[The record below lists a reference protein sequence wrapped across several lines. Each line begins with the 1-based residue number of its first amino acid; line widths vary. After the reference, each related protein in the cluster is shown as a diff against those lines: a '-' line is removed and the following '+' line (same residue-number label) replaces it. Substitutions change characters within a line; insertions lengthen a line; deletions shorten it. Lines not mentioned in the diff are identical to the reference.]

1 MMTRRSCLG
10 QWDKRSNPEGGSVAD
25 PRYRQIAESLRRQI
39 EDGELRH
46 GEQIPTELE
55 LREIYDASRNTVRD
69 AVKWLIT
76 RGLVETRPGQ
86 GTFVVE
92 KIDPFVTVVDSRSG
106 FGAGEGTASYASE
119 VAAHRRKATV
129 SDPRI
134 EIHQADAYVAGEL
147 DLAEGSLVVSRAQR
161 RYIDGTPWS
170 LQTSYYSLRYVEAG
184 ARRLIEAVD
193 MPDGVLNY
201 LAGELGVE
209 AGTWRDRIVVR
220 PADGGEAF
228 FFKLP
233 DNGRIAV
240 LEIHRTLLE
249 KAGPPLRLTITTY
262 PVDRNEFVMSG
273 GDD

>member
-1 MMTRRSCLG
+1 
-10 QWDKRSNPEGGSVAD
+10 VAD
-25 PRYRQIAESLRRQI
+25 PRYRQIAESLRQQI
-39 EDGELRH
+39 ESGELRH

-92 KIDPFVTVVDSRSG
+92 KIDPFVTIVDSQAG

-119 VAAHRRKATV
+119 VAAHSRKATV

-134 EIHQADAYVAGEL
+134 EIHQASAYVAGEL
-147 DLAEGSLVVSRAQR
+147 GLEEGMLVVTREQR

-170 LQTSYYSLRYVEAG
+170 LQTSYYSMRYVESG
-184 ARRLIEAVD
+184 ARRLIEASD
-193 MPDGVLNY
+193 MPDGVLSY
-201 LAGELGVE
+201 LADGFGIEPG
-209 AGTWRDRIVVR
+209 AWRDRIVVR
-220 PADGGEAF
+220 APSGNEAF

-240 LEIHRTLLE
+240 LEIHRTLFE
-249 KAGPPLRLTITTY
+249 KSGSPLRLTITTY
-262 PVDRNEFVMSG
+262 PVDRNQFVMSG
-273 GDD
+273 GDIGPATRV

>member
-1 MMTRRSCLG
+1 
-10 QWDKRSNPEGGSVAD
+10 VAD
-25 PRYRQIAESLRRQI
+25 PRYRQIAEALRRQI
-39 EDGELRH
+39 EGGELRH
-46 GEQIPTELE
+46 GDQIPTELE

-69 AVKWLIT
+69 AVKWLIA

-92 KIDPFVTVVDSRSG
+92 KIDPFLTVVESVAG

-134 EIHQADAYVAGEL
+134 EVHQADTYVAGEL
-147 DLAEGSLVVSRAQR
+147 GLEEGALVISRAQR

-170 LQTSYYSLRYVEAG
+170 LQTSYYSMRYVEAG

-193 MPDGVLNY
+193 MPSGVLNY
-201 LAGELGVE
+201 LAEDFGIEQ
-209 AGTWRDRIVVR
+209 GTWRDRIVVR
-220 PADGGEAF
+220 PPDGGEAF

-240 LEIHRTLLE
+240 LEIHRTLFE
-249 KAGPPLRLTITTY
+249 KSGIPLRLTITTY
-262 PVDRNEFVMSG
+262 PVDRNEFVMTG
-273 GDD
+273 GETSL